1 MFNKR
6 LVPSGECADSLI
18 EAINA
23 WTHVTHVP
31 LPSGPLFFSPTSHHK
46 SLLSTLHCTLS
57 TVHSPLSTLHS
68 PLCTLHSPLSTL
80 LSPLSS
86 FLSPLSSPSLSLVRG
101 WRIRFSHRSIAQ
113 SLQMGSVLTAIMM
126 PDTTRPRCPFHYHCL
141 TGPPLEGRSSRQQPE
156 QIDPDF
162 GSAHGG

>member
-31 LPSGPLFFSPTSHHK
+31 LPSGPLFFSTHFPSQITPLHSP
-46 SLLSTLHCTLS
+46 LYTIHCT
-57 TVHSPLSTLHS
+57 LSTLHS
-68 PLCTLHSPLSTL
+68 PLCTLH
-80 LSPLSS
+80 SPLSS

-113 SLQMGSVLTAIMM
+113 SLHMGSVLTAIMM